1 MKQQDRVARSRGE
14 ILQAAL
20 NEFGSREYAAVTVDQ
35 ICSQY
40 HISKGMLYHYYA
52 GKDPLFLACVEQVFQ
67 SLAQLSLQLAD
78 QCSCPGARL
87 SIRYYFSAR
96 EAYFAKNPLE
106 KGVFESALLHT
117 PAHLAQDIQRLRA
130 PLLQANRCFFEKILA
145 DAPLRP
151 GLDREQTL
159 VYLGAVEESFWAML
173 RRCCTAAP
181 PGESQPDLWRSR
193 LLDLILF
200 GVFSA

>member
-106 KGVFESALLHT
+106 KGVFESALLQAAAPHPRPPGPGHSAAARP
-117 PAHLAQDIQRLRA
+117 PAAGQ
-130 PLLQANRCFFEKILA
+130 PLLL
-145 DAPLRP
+145 
-151 GLDREQTL
+151 
-159 VYLGAVEESFWAML
+159 
-173 RRCCTAAP
+173 
-181 PGESQPDLWRSR
+181 
-193 LLDLILF
+193 
-200 GVFSA
+200 